1 MTTRED
7 LLRLAEE
14 WKKANPKS
22 KKPRYIVYTFDYPY
36 SKVTYYVPW
45 LGREVTFP
53 SPGIVEDAS
62 FDLWTSDLD
71 KAINYLNENGN
82 GVEDG
87 VFRGAFILMQIPDIM
102 PFNTTETRMF
112 FRWNEKKQG
121 FFQEEEP
128 EPFRGVPIV
137 PSCSVVRN
145 W

>member
-7 LLRLAEE
+7 LLKLAEE

-36 SKVTYYVPW
+36 S
-45 LGREVTFP
+45 
-53 SPGIVEDAS
+53 
-62 FDLWTSDLD
+62 
-71 KAINYLNENGN
+71 
-82 GVEDG
+82 
-87 VFRGAFILMQIPDIM
+87 M